1 MSDLEDIKKPIEA
14 ELKLFNE
21 IFRDNILTDSG
32 LLRSVINYVLKSKG
46 KQLRPIIVFLQ
57 PELAEKLTKTHNA
70 AALIELMHTATLIHD
85 DVVDDSLFRRNAF
98 SINGLWKNKVAVLIG
113 DYLLL
118 EDCF

>member
-46 KQLRPIIVFLQ
+46 KQLRPIIVFL
-57 PELAEKLTKTHNA
+57 
-70 AALIELMHTATLIHD
+70 TAG
-85 DVVDDSLFRRNAF
+85 ACGK
-98 SINGLWKNKVAVLIG
+98 INPKHIMPQH
-113 DYLLL
+113 
-118 EDCF
+118 